1 MFFIQVVCSLP
12 GGRLQFSGGGL
23 KMAWL
28 PSVFSSILARCPK
41 KVRRWDLMMD
51 QSGSWLVMQMDVG
64 IADKVMPA
72 NVQDSS

>member
-1 MFFIQVVCSLP
+1 MFFVQVVCSLP
-12 GGRLQFSGGGL
+12 GGRLQFSEGGL

-28 PSVFSSILARCPK
+28 PK

-51 QSGSWLVMQMDVG
+51 QSGGWLVMQMDVG

-72 NVQDSS
+72 NVQDSL